1 MYGLATNRHQ
11 YRIDQVHIIIC
22 RVLALKNDNIMQW
35 LLKQMHRNEFYLKVI
50 NFTFSIDM
58 FYSMCLTENYQN
70 KPKSNSVLL

>member
-1 MYGLATNRHQ
+1 
-11 YRIDQVHIIIC
+11 
-22 RVLALKNDNIMQW
+22 MQW

-70 KPKSNSVLL
+70 KPKSNSVLLQQNLMKVLSMGQKILNTLKR